1 MHVSALE
8 ATFPAQDWPSLRK
21 ILCQWARMDACVC
34 SQQDRRCL
42 FEGLVSSLSWAFYI
56 LLLLSLLL
64 TCCIILSTEGA
75 DSCSLR
81 CVCFLKHN
89 EVLTGNLRGQ
99 MKVWDLKN
107 AVNKPASTF
116 MLSGEQVCV
125 TVHVGEQTVVLF
137 SRCN

>member
-1 MHVSALE
+1 M
-8 ATFPAQDWPSLRK
+8 
-21 ILCQWARMDACVC
+21 
-34 SQQDRRCL
+34 
-42 FEGLVSSLSWAFYI
+42 
-56 LLLLSLLL
+56 
-64 TCCIILSTEGA
+64 STEGA

-107 AVNKPASTF
+107 AVDKPAFTF

-125 TVHVGEQTVVLF
+125 
-137 SRCN
+137 